1 MSSQA
6 AVRRLRAGIVPLEDL
21 ESLSV
26 GYGTVSRLV
35 ADRLAAL
42 SRGQAAHPLFVKGE
56 WGSGKSHLLSFV
68 RAAASAKAVPM
79 SLIDLN
85 ARSAALNYP
94 QRLYSIL
101 VENLRCGGDALGLR
115 GIVLKWLEDSSSRK
129 RLEIAASKASGSHLS
144 WSVQSL
150 IRRHENG
157 DNVALDDSGDWSVL
171 LGADLRWSNNGYK
184 REQALARVEALAAL
198 LHGLG
203 IGGLAL
209 VFDEAETIDQLWN
222 VRSRLTA
229 YGVLGRLC
237 TMKAVWSVFGVT
249 KRFDQTIAYDL
260 GRDFSEYLPASLSAR
275 AFLRSWSQGSFEML
289 EPPEVDSRNARV
301 LARSIARLYGEAYGT
316 DGSGDGLVNQCVA
329 TWLQNPG
336 RNPRRLIRLLV
347 HQLDLRRPL

>member
-1 MSSQA
+1 
-6 AVRRLRAGIVPLEDL
+6 VRRLRAGIVPLEDL

-26 GYGTVSRLV
+26 GYGAVSSLV
-35 ADRLAAL
+35 SGRLAAL
-42 SRGQAAHPLFVKGE
+42 SRGQPAPPLFVKGE

-68 RAAASAKAVPM
+68 RAAASAKSIPV

-115 GIVLKWLEDSSSRK
+115 GIMLKWLEDSPSRK
-129 RLEIAASKASGSHLS
+129 RLGDAASKPPWG
-144 WSVQSL
+144 WSIGGL
-150 IRRHENG
+150 IWRHEN
-157 DNVALDDSGDWSVL
+157 DYNVALDDPGEWTFL
-171 LGADLRWSNNGYK
+171 LGADLRWANYGYK
-184 REQALARVEALAAL
+184 RDQALARVEALAAL
-198 LHGLG
+198 FFQMGL
-203 IGGLAL
+203 GGLAL

-237 TMKAVWSVFGVT
+237 KMKAVWCVFGVT

-260 GRDFSEYLPASLSAR
+260 ARDFAGSLPASPNAQW
-275 AFLRSWSQGSFEML
+275 FLQSWSQGSFETVD
-289 EPPEVDSRNARV
+289 PPEVDPRHARV
-301 LARSIARLYGEAYGT
+301 LARNIARLYGEAYGT
-316 DGSGDGLVNQCVA
+316 DGSGDGLANQCVA